1 MANQATLYK
10 FEIEISDVDRG
21 VYETVEFRVA
31 MHPSESPHF
40 LITRVLAYSLN
51 YVERL
56 EFTPQGLS
64 DPDAPAL
71 RLMSDTGN
79 YLMWIE
85 IGTPSAKKLHKAS
98 KTSPVVKVY
107 TYKDPKNLKAI
118 IDSEPIHKK
127 EQIEFYAVAPSFL
140 DQLALKLERNNK
152 WTVMNVEG
160 SLSVTVDSETFAGEL
175 SKIATS

>member
-21 VYETVEFRVA
+21 VYETVEFRIA
-31 MHPSESPHF
+31 MHPSESSQF
-40 LITRVLAYSLN
+40 LITRVLAFSLN
-51 YVERL
+51 YVPGL

-98 KTSPVVKVY
+98 KTSPSVKVY
-107 TYKDPKNLKAI
+107 TYKDPKNLKAMI
-118 IDSEPIHKK
+118 ESEPIHKK
-127 EQIEFYAVAPSFL
+127 EQIEFYSLAPSFL
-140 DQLALKLERNNK
+140 DQLAQKLERNNK
-152 WTVMNVEG
+152 WTVMNVDS
-160 SLSVTVDSETFAGEL
+160 SLSITANGKAIAGEL
-175 SKIATS
+175 NKLATG